1 MDEREKAFTRRTVLK
16 GASALAAAAA
26 LSGWRGQAETLDQA
40 ADTAGHADIT
50 GQLSTYMSAA
60 ADRELPSDVEEKAKQ
75 HILDTITAM
84 VSGAKL
90 PPAETALKFVQG
102 YGGEPIATVV
112 GSGVACGPI
121 EAALANGMRAHSDE
135 TDDSHS
141 PSHSHPG
148 CAIVPAALAAG
159 EKFAISGQRFVRA
172 VSLGY
177 DVGTRVTMTLGG
189 LNYQMDT
196 HRSAHGIA
204 NTFGACAAA
213 ASTAGLSPQQMR
225 WVLDYAAQQASG
237 IAAWQRDTQHVE
249 KSLVFG
255 GFPARNGV
263 TTALLIQL
271 GATGVDDIF
280 FGSDNFFS
288 AFGPKA
294 DSAGLIDK
302 LGERYEIGRT
312 NFKKWTVG
320 SPIQA
325 PLDALQKIMQD
336 HPFKPADVEKV
347 RVHIATSEAKTVNN
361 RDMPDI
367 SLQYMLAVMLLNGT
381 VTFRAAHD
389 KELMHDPAVLAER
402 AKVDLVPDEDLEK
415 LYPQLVA
422 IVEVKLKDGTHYSQ
436 RVDAVRGT
444 VKNPM
449 TSQEIADK
457 ARDLMGPFLG
467 DEKTGRLI
475 DAIFHL
481 DALDDLRKLRPLLQ
495 TG

>member
-1 MDEREKAFTRRTVLK
+1 MLK
-16 GASALAAAAA
+16 GASAIAASTA
-26 LSGWRGQAETLDQA
+26 LSRWSASAEMPDDPTHA
-40 ADTAGHADIT
+40 ADHLDIT
-50 GQLSTYMSAA
+50 GKLSTYMSEA

-75 HILDTITAM
+75 HILDTIVAM
-84 VSGAKL
+84 VSGANL
-90 PPAETALKFVQG
+90 PPAQTALKFVQR
-102 YGGEPIATVV
+102 YGGDPIATVV
-112 GSGVACGPI
+112 GSAVVCGPI

-148 CAIVPAALAAG
+148 CAVVPAALAAG
-159 EKFAISGQRFVRA
+159 EKFAVSGKRFIRA

-177 DVGTRVTMTLGG
+177 DVGTRVTMSLGG
-189 LNYQMDT
+189 LNYQMDS
-196 HRSAHGIA
+196 HRSAHSIA
-204 NTFGACAAA
+204 NTFGACAGS
-213 ASTAGLSPQQMR
+213 ASAAGLNSQQMR

-288 AFGPKA
+288 AFGPRA
-294 DSAGLIDK
+294 DPAGLIDK
-302 LGERYEIGRT
+302 LGERYEISRT

-325 PLDALQKIMQD
+325 PLDALQKIMQE
-336 HPFKPADVEKV
+336 HSFKPADVKSVIV
-347 RVHIATSEAKTVNN
+347 RIATSEAKTVND

-367 SLQYMLAVMLLNGT
+367 SLQHMIAVMLLNGT
-381 VTFRAAHD
+381 VTFQTAHD
-389 KELMHDPAVLAER
+389 KELMHDPTVLAER
-402 AKVDLVPDEDLEK
+402 AKVNLVPDEDLEK

-422 IVEVKLKDGTHYSQ
+422 IVEVKLKNGTEYSE
-436 RVDAVRGT
+436 RIDSVRGT

-449 TSQEIADK
+449 THQEIAEK
-457 ARDLMGPFLG
+457 AKDLMVPFLG
-467 DEKTGRLI
+467 ENKTDRLVA
-475 DAIFHL
+475 AIFEL
-481 DALDDLRKLRPLLQ
+481 DSLDDLRKLRPLLQ
-495 TG
+495 TA

>member
-1 MDEREKAFTRRTVLK
+1 MNQRAETLSRRSLLK
-16 GASALAAAAA
+16 GASAIAASAA
-26 LSGWRGQAETLDQA
+26 LSGWCAEAERSDA
-40 ADTAGHADIT
+40 PADTANHPDIT
-50 GQLSTYMSAA
+50 GQLSTYMSEA
-60 ADRELPSDVEEKAKQ
+60 ADRELPPDVMEKAKQ
-75 HILDTITAM
+75 HILDTIAAM

-90 PPAETALKFVQG
+90 PPAAAALKFVQE

-112 GSGVACGPI
+112 GSAVACGPI
-121 EAALANGMRAHSDE
+121 EASLANGMRAHSDE

-159 EKFAISGQRFVRA
+159 EQFAISGMRFIRA
-172 VSLGY
+172 IALGY

-189 LNYQMDT
+189 LDYQMDT
-196 HRSAHGIA
+196 HRSAHSIA

-213 ASTAGLSPQQMR
+213 ASAAKLNPQQMR

-237 IAAWQRDTQHVE
+237 IAAWQRDTQHIE

-271 GATGVDDIF
+271 GASGVDDIF

-294 DSAGLIDK
+294 DPAGLIDK
-302 LGERYEIGRT
+302 LGERFEISHT

-325 PLDALQKIMQD
+325 PLDALQKITQE
-336 HPFKPADVEKV
+336 HSFKPEGVEKV
-347 RVHIATSEAKTVNN
+347 IVRIATSEAKTVNN

-367 SLQYMLAVMLLNGT
+367 SLQHMIAVMLLNGT

-389 KELMHDPAVLAER
+389 RELMHDPAVLAER
-402 AKVDLVPDEDLEK
+402 AKVVLTPDEDLEK

-422 IVEVKLKDGTHYSQ
+422 IVEVILKNGTQYSQ
-436 RVDAVRGT
+436 RIDAVRGT

-449 TSQEIADK
+449 TSQEIAEK
-457 ARDLMGPFLG
+457 ARDLMSPFLG
-467 DEKTGRLI
+467 EEKTRGLI
-475 DAIFHL
+475 NAIFHL
-481 DALDDLRKLRPLLQ
+481 DSLEDIRKLRPLLQ
-495 TG
+495 TA

>member
-1 MDEREKAFTRRTVLK
+1 MPDDPTH
-16 GASALAAAAA
+16 
-26 LSGWRGQAETLDQA
+26 A
-40 ADTAGHADIT
+40 ADHLDIT
-50 GQLSTYMSAA
+50 GKLSTYMSEA

-75 HILDTITAM
+75 HILDTIAAM

-112 GSGVACGPI
+112 GSAVVCGAI

-148 CAIVPAALAAG
+148 CAVVPAALAAG
-159 EKFAISGQRFVRA
+159 EKFAVSGKRLIRG

-177 DVGTRVTMTLGG
+177 DVGTRVTMSLGG

-196 HRSAHGIA
+196 HRSAHSIA

-213 ASTAGLSPQQMR
+213 ASAAGLNPQQMR

-237 IAAWQRDTQHVE
+237 IAAWQRDTQHIE

-280 FGSDNFFS
+280 FGPDNFFS

-294 DSAGLIDK
+294 NPAGLIDK
-302 LGERYEIGRT
+302 LGERYEISRT

-325 PLDALQKIMQD
+325 PLDALQKIMEE
-336 HPFKPADVEKV
+336 HSFKPADVKTV
-347 RVHIATSEAKTVNN
+347 IVHIATSEAKTVNN

-367 SLQYMLAVMLLNGT
+367 SLQHMMAVMLLNDT

-389 KELMHDPAVLAER
+389 KELMRDPAILSER
-402 AKVDLVPDEDLEK
+402 AKVALVPDADLEK

-422 IVEVKLKDGTHYSQ
+422 IVDVKLKNATQYSQ
-436 RVDAVRGT
+436 RIDAVRGT

-449 TSQEIADK
+449 THKEIGEK
-457 ARDLMGPFLG
+457 AADLMRPFLG

-475 DAIFHL
+475 DAIFQL
-481 DALDDLRKLRPLLQ
+481 DSLDDVRKLRPLLQ
-495 TG
+495 TV